1 MIHAHLNYIPKLRES
16 HKNINI
22 NILFFSSKFLIYLQ
36 ENYNYH
42 FIIIH
47 MILSLLPV
55 SPLDNKIQT

>member
-1 MIHAHLNYIPKLRES
+1 MIHAHLNYIPKPRES